1 MFWNDRHL
9 CCQDSGTKTKTSYS
23 QRIEQ
28 KEVELEKKKQEV
40 DQRQE
45 MATHLQTELERLKN
59 AQKDIVE
66 ELRTSKDKA
75 RPNYNIFCACSVSNI
90 VFSIGNFTGVVS
102 GSGAHSPRGDTHKV
116 QGHFAATEARQ

>member
-1 MFWNDRHL
+1 M
-9 CCQDSGTKTKTSYS
+9 
-23 QRIEQ
+23 
-28 KEVELEKKKQEV
+28 EKKKQEV

-75 RPNYNIFCACSVSNI
+75 RPNCDVFVCIFSFRNI
-90 VFSIGNFTGVVS
+90 VFSIGNLTGVVS
-102 GSGAHSPRGDTHKV
+102 GSGAHSPRGDTHKI
-116 QGHFAATEARQ
+116 QGNFAATEARQ